1 MIGEILLKA
10 LVLCGLLYL
19 FARHEAD
26 FEFRKVALV
35 TCGITLG
42 DFALEA
48 FLTPSLAFYMPT
60 IAAAAVT
67 FLFAIVFVTFMVVRF
82 CWVRLWKG
90 LVVTIL
96 FMAFNVGLSMAA
108 AYAVARINQSVEAAG
123 GPVMEKNNKEA
134 LAMFQE
140 MTAQSSAELARQA
153 DAESRSFAADAARE
167 QGGHVP
173 LQPPAPAPTPAV
185 PQPQIAAPA
194 DEAPVEAPSPEP
206 VEPPAEQPLDELP
219 AWARTPEWQAAQA
232 KIKVSA
238 VLVERDGKNTAIV
251 NGEVLGIGDVLTVE
265 VKKKLYRFKMAE
277 ITTDWVAWD
286 PMGETAAD

>member
-1 MIGEILLKA
+1 MELMIGEILLKA

-48 FLTPSLAFYMPT
+48 FVTPSLAFYMPT

-67 FLFAIVFVTFMVVRF
+67 FLFAIVFVAFMVVRF

-90 LVVTIL
+90 VVITIL

-153 DAESRSFAADAARE
+153 DAESSSFAAEAARE

-173 LQPPAPAPTPAV
+173 LQAPTV
-185 PQPQIAAPA
+185 PQPQVAASA
-194 DEAPVEAPSPEP
+194 DEAPVEELSPEP

-265 VKKKLYRFKMAE
+265 VKKTLYRFKMAE

-286 PMGETAAD
+286 PMGETGAD